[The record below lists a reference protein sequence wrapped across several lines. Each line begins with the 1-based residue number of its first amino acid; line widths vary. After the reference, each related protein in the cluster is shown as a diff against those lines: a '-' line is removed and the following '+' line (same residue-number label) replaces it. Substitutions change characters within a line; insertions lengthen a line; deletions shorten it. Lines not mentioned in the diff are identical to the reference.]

1 MGAAARGKAH
11 VTPRSVD
18 ATASPVAAAGAG
30 GRFSSFVGIDWS
42 GAVGIR
48 HPSVQ
53 VAVCD
58 AGTAAP
64 RIVLP
69 PSGTW
74 SRGQV
79 LDWLGGLAGDV
90 LVGMDAGF
98 GFAAVP
104 PFLGPARDLWAE
116 IDTVAAGDADLGG
129 HAFIAHHRDA
139 FWLGA
144 ADGPRHLRAH
154 LRVTE
159 QVYAASRLGT
169 PTSNFVLLGAAQVGK
184 ATLSA
189 MRLLHRLQW
198 PVWPFD
204 PLPDRGPVILEIY
217 AQAFARM
224 GGVRGKLRDRAAL
237 DAALARHGSA
247 AMPGIFP
254 TVFPDHVGDAIVT
267 AAGLRAIAGAPHWW
281 APAALTP
288 VIAGTEGWTFG
299 VG

>member
-1 MGAAARGKAH
+1 MGAAAGRETR
-11 VTPRSVD
+11 VIRS
-18 ATASPVAAAGAG
+18 
-30 GRFSSFVGIDWS
+30 GRFDSFIGIDWS
-42 GAVGIR
+42 GAVGSR

-53 VAVCD
+53 VAVCE
-58 AGTAAP
+58 AGSDAP
-64 RIVLP
+64 RLVLP
-69 PSGTW
+69 ASGVW
-74 SRGQV
+74 SRGGV
-79 LDWLGGLAGDV
+79 LDWLGGLSGDV

-98 GFAAVP
+98 GFAAVA

-116 IDTVAAGDADLGG
+116 IDAVAAADADLGG
-129 HAFIAHHRDA
+129 HGFIAHRRDA

-189 MRLLHRLQW
+189 MRLLHRLGC

-204 PLPDRGPVILEIY
+204 PLPERGPVILEVY

-237 DAALARHGSA
+237 DRALGVHGSA
-247 AMPGIFP
+247 PLPAAFP
-254 TVFPDHVGDAIVT
+254 EAFPDHVGDAIIT
-267 AAGLRAIAGAPHWW
+267 AAGLRAIAGDARWW

-288 VIAGTEGWTFG
+288 GIAVTEGWTFG

>member
-1 MGAAARGKAH
+1 M
-11 VTPRSVD
+11 
-18 ATASPVAAAGAG
+18 
-30 GRFSSFVGIDWS
+30 RFNRFIGIDWS
-42 GAVGIR
+42 GAVGSR

-53 VAVCD
+53 VAVCEVGGD
-58 AGTAAP
+58 AP
-64 RIVLP
+64 RLVLP
-69 PSGTW
+69 ASGVW
-74 SRGQV
+74 SRGGV
-79 LDWLGGLAGDV
+79 LDWLGGLSGDV

-98 GFAAVP
+98 GFAAVA

-116 IDTVAAGDADLGG
+116 IDAVAAADADLGG
-129 HAFIAHHRDA
+129 HGFITHRRDA

-189 MRLLHRLQW
+189 MRLLHRLDW

-204 PLPDRGPVILEIY
+204 PLPDSGPVILEIY

-224 GGVRGKLRDRAAL
+224 GGVRGKLRDRVAL
-237 DAALARHGSA
+237 DRALAVHGSA
-247 AMPGIFP
+247 PLPVGFP
-254 TVFPDHVGDAIVT
+254 AVFPDHVGDAVIT
-267 AAGLRAIAGAPHWW
+267 AAGLRAIAGDARWW

-288 VIAGTEGWTFG
+288 GIAVTEGWTFG